1 MDTNEVRHLDAC
13 IYLTF
18 REEERR
24 HFPADV
30 SATNQVRGH
39 FAGFHTCPVLGT
51 KSPGVKTHLW
61 QQQDPLCYSSCLHMP
76 WPQP

>member
-30 SATNQVRGH
+30 SATNQVRDMTIKRPFCWLPHVSGVGYEVSWCQNALVAA
-39 FAGFHTCPVLGT
+39 AGPTVL
-51 KSPGVKTHLW
+51 
-61 QQQDPLCYSSCLHMP
+61 
-76 WPQP
+76 